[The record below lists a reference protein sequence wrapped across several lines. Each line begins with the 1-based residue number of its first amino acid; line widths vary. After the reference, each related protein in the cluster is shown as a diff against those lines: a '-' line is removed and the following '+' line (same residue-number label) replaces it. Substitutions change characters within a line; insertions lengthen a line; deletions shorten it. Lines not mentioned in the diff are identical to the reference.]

1 MRKIVPAFIA
11 IASILLA
18 GCACAGETAV
28 ALTPEDTATVSAE
41 LSPEPDATPLPI
53 DVSLYL
59 PNADFT
65 GLTAVSAQAE
75 DSPRGLLAALVGA
88 GALPDVNYGTNIT
101 FGVDGET
108 VSTEDGEVSG
118 IIVRLDLSDAFAQ
131 AVRQSGAQKEALL
144 LQSLVNTFLVRYE
157 ADAMIL
163 TIEGTVLET
172 PYGKYEAPMTFD
184 EFASTSRG

>member
-28 ALTPEDTATVSAE
+28 TLPPEDSATVSAE

-59 PNADFT
+59 PNVGFT

-101 FGVDGET
+101 FGVDDET
-108 VSTEDGEVSG
+108 VSTEDGDVSG
-118 IIVRLDLSDAFAQ
+118 VIVRLDLSDAFAQ

-163 TIEGTVLET
+163 TIEGTVLQTMRRSYESAIVFDAYAET
-172 PYGKYEAPMTFD
+172 SDG
-184 EFASTSRG
+184 